1 MKKMDCVV
9 CDKIKE
15 KKAMIVYE
23 DDNYVAIL
31 PSKPAVPGH
40 VKIIPRQHF
49 SQLDEM
55 SEELVEGLFFLA
67 NFASTAVFDA
77 AKAHGTNIILNE
89 SDSHLAIDVIPR
101 KDNDGLNFTWKPKQL
116 SPAEMDEV
124 HNKIKDKAF
133 LIDRKD
139 EFIQEAEKEN
149 SKEIIAEI
157 EENKEGKVKEEKK
170 DEKKGKLSYLL
181 KQLIKIP

>member
-1 MKKMDCVV
+1 MNCVV

-23 DDNYVAIL
+23 DDNYIAIL

-40 VKIIPRQHF
+40 VKIMPRQHF
-49 SQLDEM
+49 TQLDEM
-55 SEELVEGLFFLA
+55 SEDLVEGLLFLA

-101 KDNDGLNFTWKPKQL
+101 KENDGLNFTWKPKQIT
-116 SPAEMDEV
+116 PAEMDDI

-133 LIDRKD
+133 LV
-139 EFIQEAEKEN
+139 
-149 SKEIIAEI
+149 
-157 EENKEGKVKEEKK
+157 GKKEEPQQIIPEVTQKAPEIRLEEAK
-170 DEKKGKLSYLL
+170 DGKKGKINYLL
-181 KQLIKIP
+181 KHLIKIP

>member
-1 MKKMDCVV
+1 MKKMDCIV

-23 DDNYVAIL
+23 DDNYIAIL

-40 VKIIPRQHF
+40 VKIMPRQHF
-49 SQLDEM
+49 TQLDEM

-67 NFASTAVFDA
+67 NFASSAVFEV

-101 KDNDGLNFTWKPKQL
+101 KENDGLNFTWKPKQI
-116 SPAEMDEV
+116 SPPEMDDI

-133 LIDRKD
+133 VVG
-139 EFIQEAEKEN
+139 
-149 SKEIIAEI
+149 SKEEPKQIIQEI
-157 EENKEGKVKEEKK
+157 EEKKPELKQEETK
-170 DEKKGKLSYLL
+170 DGKKGKINYLL
-181 KQLIKIP
+181 KHLIKIP